1 MGVRT
6 VAITEE
12 DVQTTN
18 QWLKDKGVID
28 RGCAACGGHDLEPV
42 QVVVMRVMD
51 EDGAK
56 IEAGVGLAAVA
67 VSCSTCGH
75 LLFFSSV
82 KMGMPQS

>member
-1 MGVRT
+1 
-6 VAITEE
+6 VAITAE
-12 DVQTTN
+12 DVETTT

-28 RGCAACGGHDLEPV
+28 RGCAACGHDLEPV

-51 EDGAK
+51 ERGAK

-67 VSCSTCGH
+67 VSCATCGH

-82 KMGMPQS
+82 KMGILRS